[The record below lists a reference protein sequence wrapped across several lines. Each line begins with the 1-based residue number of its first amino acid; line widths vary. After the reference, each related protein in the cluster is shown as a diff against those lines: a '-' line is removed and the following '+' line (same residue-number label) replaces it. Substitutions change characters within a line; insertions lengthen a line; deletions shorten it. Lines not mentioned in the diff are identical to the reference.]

1 LGVVTAAART
11 RGLKSPA
18 ALGRT
23 ARRASRAPPAAP
35 KLIPQTKEQPRMSTD
50 EIRAAVKQ
58 SVASIAN
65 LDVREIG
72 DDASY
77 KEDLQLDSLTILEIA
92 VDAEY
97 KFQVNLSED
106 DLAGIGTVA
115 DTVRIVEQYL
125 SAPVTAAA

>member
-1 LGVVTAAART
+1 
-11 RGLKSPA
+11 
-18 ALGRT
+18 
-23 ARRASRAPPAAP
+23 
-35 KLIPQTKEQPRMSTD
+35 MSTD

-65 LDVREIG
+65 LDVGEIG

-97 KFQVNLSED
+97 RFRVNLSED
-106 DLAGIGTVA
+106 DLAGISTVA
-115 DTVRIVEQYL
+115 DTVRVVERYL
-125 SAPVTAAA
+125 AAPSFAAA

>member
-1 LGVVTAAART
+1 
-11 RGLKSPA
+11 
-18 ALGRT
+18 
-23 ARRASRAPPAAP
+23 
-35 KLIPQTKEQPRMSTD
+35 MSTD

-58 SVASIAN
+58 SVANIAN
-65 LDVREIG
+65 LDAAEIG

-97 KFQVNLSED
+97 KFHVKIPDEELST
-106 DLAGIGTVA
+106 IRTVE

-125 SAPVTAAA
+125 SVPVTAAA